1 MTETGPAIDDI
12 IFAALFAT
20 DRPLGREE
28 LAGLFA
34 PGEAISCPDHNE
46 IEAALGR
53 ISERLSGLPLDL
65 RRLASGYRLEV
76 SPNFSPWV
84 SRLWVERP
92 ARYSRALLETLALIA
107 YRQPITRPEI
117 EAVRGVAV
125 NTQII
130 RTLGERGWI
139 RIVGHRDTPGRPAIY
154 GTTKA
159 FLDYFG
165 LADLDELPSL
175 AAIRDLSEIEP
186 ELPLESVPDTVE
198 TPGQAVPG
206 ITMAKEEVAVP
217 QAGSEE
223 AAILPGPWPPKT
235 DGGDESF

>member
-1 MTETGPAIDDI
+1 MTETVPAIDDI
-12 IFAALFAT
+12 ILAALFAA

-28 LAGLFA
+28 LVELFD
-34 PGEAISCPDHNE
+34 PGEVVPCPDHNE
-46 IEAALGR
+46 IEVAVER
-53 ISERLSGLPLDL
+53 ISERLSGLPLNL
-65 RRLASGYRLEV
+65 RRLARGYRLEI
-76 SPNFSPWV
+76 SADFSPWV

-130 RTLGERGWI
+130 RTLSERGWI
-139 RIVGHRDTPGRPAIY
+139 RRVGHRDTPGRPTIY
-154 GTTKA
+154 GTTKI

-175 AAIRDLSEIEP
+175 AEIRDLSEFEP
-186 ELPLESVPDTVE
+186 ELPLETAPAAAE
-198 TPGQAVPG
+198 TSGYPVPG
-206 ITMAKEEVAVP
+206 ITAAKEDATTP
-217 QAGSEE
+217 QAVSGE
-223 AAILPGPWPPKT
+223 AAILPGPWPTKADED
-235 DGGDESF
+235 DGNF